1 MIRQREFRTRSTLVL
16 IAVVLAT
23 AAGCGAPFT
32 IQRNTLGAERKAV
45 ANVIST
51 GEPSRRTMN
60 VLYER
65 DLLPVWK
72 KDRKAALAE
81 LHEDLVKGLL
91 RSGGVSALAEL
102 SFYYARHGGGKPY
115 YLASALYAWAFLFPD
130 DPSKRPD
137 RLDPSTHVAREI
149 YNRGISQGFL
159 VNGRVDL
166 RSGSYPLP
174 FGTLEVQLDEASLI
188 YSRHQLW
195 DFYPLTDVEVS
206 GFPTYFRWPGIGA
219 PLAAKV
225 VPNEK
230 DADLIGPR
238 IRVPVT
244 AVLQPPTPVKQ
255 LQAGTVHA
263 ALVLYPGYGDTKI
276 RVDGEDVALESEPTA
291 ALGVGLSETQLWK
304 LELSVFMG
312 DSGFLTKRTQLVSTR
327 PYRRGLIPVV
337 MVHGTGSSAIRWA
350 ELYNELDN
358 DTRIHDR
365 YQFWFFSYD
374 SGNPIAYSASLLR
387 QSLEAAIAKLDPE
400 GKDPALRRMIVMGH
414 SQGGLLTRMTVVD
427 SGDAFWRN
435 LSHKPFDQIN
445 VSPETRELL
454 RNALF
459 VKPLPFVERVVFVA
473 TPHHGSYVAG
483 SWFAHQGARLIS
495 MPLTITKTF
504 TDFATLNKDALAVA
518 ATRGSPTA
526 VDNMTPGNPFVK
538 TLASLPIAPG
548 VAVNSIIPVDGD
560 PPYSGKNDGV
570 VEYDSAHIEPVESE
584 KVVRS
589 KHSCQSN
596 PETMEEVRRILYR
609 HLDVGPK
616 QPVVKDTQANAE

>member
-1 MIRQREFRTRSTLVL
+1 M
-16 IAVVLAT
+16 AVVVT
-23 AAGCGAPFT
+23 VAAGCGAPFNV
-32 IQRNTLGAERKAV
+32 QRNVLGAERKAGQ
-45 ANVIST
+45 NVIST
-51 GEPSRRTMN
+51 GELSRRTVN
-60 VLYER
+60 VVYER
-65 DLLPVWK
+65 DLSVLWK
-72 KDRKAALAE
+72 KDAKAALAE
-81 LHEDLVKGLL
+81 LHEDLVAGKL
-91 RSGGVSALAEL
+91 RSAGIGALAEL

-115 YLASALYAWAFLFPD
+115 YLAAALYAWAYLFPD
-130 DPSKRPD
+130 DKTQMPD
-137 RLDPSTHVAREI
+137 RLDPATHLAREI

-159 VNGRVDL
+159 NGTRVDL

-174 FGTLEVQLDEASLI
+174 FGTLDVHLDEASLI

-195 DFYPLTDVEVS
+195 DFYPLTDIEVS
-206 GFPTYFRWPGIGA
+206 GFPTYYRWPGIGA

-225 VPNEK
+225 VPSAK

-244 AVLQPPTPVKQ
+244 AVLQPATPVKQ
-255 LQAGTVHA
+255 LRAGTVQA
-263 ALVLYPGYGDTKI
+263 SLVLYPGYGDTKI
-276 RVDGEDVALESEPTA
+276 TVDDEVVPLESEPTA
-291 ALGVGLSETQLWK
+291 ALGLGLSETQLWK
-304 LELSVFMG
+304 IELSIFMG
-312 DSGFLTKRTQLVSTR
+312 DSGFLNKQTRLVSTR

-358 DTRIHDR
+358 DPRIHDR

-387 QSLEAAIAKLDPE
+387 QSLEHALAKLDPE

-414 SQGGLLTRMTVVD
+414 SQGGLLTRMLVVD

-435 LSHKPFDQIN
+435 LSSKPFDQ
-445 VSPETRELL
+445 VKMSDETRQLL
-454 RNALF
+454 QDALF

-473 TPHHGSYVAG
+473 TPHRGSYVAG

-495 MPLTITKTF
+495 MPLTITKTL
-504 TDFATLNKDALAVA
+504 TDFATINKDALAIS

-526 VDNMTPGNPFVK
+526 VDNLTPGNPFVK
-538 TLASLPIAPG
+538 TLSSLPIAPN

-584 KVVRS
+584 VVVRS
-589 KHSCQSN
+589 KHSCQGN
-596 PETMEEVRRILYR
+596 PETMEEVRRILLH

-616 QPVVKDTQANAE
+616 PAAEKD

>member
-1 MIRQREFRTRSTLVL
+1 MACAAASL
-16 IAVVLAT
+16 AV
-23 AAGCGAPFT
+23 GCAAPFAVT
-32 IQRNTLGAERKAV
+32 RNPVGAQRTAI

-65 DLLPVWK
+65 NLTALWK
-72 KDRKAALAE
+72 KDPKAALAA
-81 LHEDLVKGLL
+81 LHQDLVAGKL
-91 RSGGVSALAEL
+91 RTGGIGASAEL
-102 SFYYARHGGGKPY
+102 SFDYARRGGGKPY
-115 YLASALYAWAFLFPD
+115 YLASALYAWAYLFPD
-130 DPSKRPD
+130 DKTQVPD
-137 RLDPSTHVAREI
+137 RLDPATHLAREI
-149 YNRGISQGFL
+149 YNRGITQGL
-159 VNGRVDL
+159 SNGSRVEL

-174 FGTLEVQLDEASLI
+174 FGTLEVTFDEASLV

-206 GFPTYFRWPGIGA
+206 GFPTNYRWPGIGA

-230 DADLIGPR
+230 DVDLIGPR

-244 AVLQPPTPVKQ
+244 AVLQPASPVKQ
-255 LQAGTVHA
+255 LRDGTVHA

-276 RVDGEDVALESEPTA
+276 TIDGEQVPLESEPTA
-291 ALGVGLSETQLWK
+291 ALGLGLSETKLWK
-304 LELSVFMG
+304 QELSIFMG
-312 DSGFLTKRTQLVSTR
+312 DSGFLNRRTQLVSTR

-358 DTRIHDR
+358 DPRIHDR

-374 SGNPIAYSASLLR
+374 SGNPIPYSASLLR
-387 QSLEAAIAKLDPE
+387 QALEGAVSRLDPE
-400 GKDPALRRMIVMGH
+400 KKDPALRRMIVMGH

-435 LSHKPFDQIN
+435 LSSKPFDE
-445 VSPETRELL
+445 VTMSPETRSLL
-454 RNALF
+454 EHALF

-473 TPHHGSYVAG
+473 TPHHGSYMAG
-483 SWFAHQGARLIS
+483 SWLAHQGARLIS
-495 MPLTITKTF
+495 MPVTITKTI
-504 TDFATLNKDALAVA
+504 TDFATVNADAMAISS
-518 ATRGSPTA
+518 TRGSPTA

-538 TLASLPIAPG
+538 TLASLPISPR

-584 KVVRS
+584 LVVRS
-589 KHSCQSN
+589 KHSCQAA
-596 PETMEEVRRILYR
+596 PATMEEVRRILLH
-609 HLDVGPK
+609 HLDVGAKPAAE
-616 QPVVKDTQANAE
+616 KDD